1 MFLLFV
7 VTGQV
12 CTPRRSAALNIK
24 ALEPVE
30 RIVGDIKP
38 PSQTLAPHADP
49 SLEPQAQLAASE
61 DEAGALIRRGQIEL
75 GACHEHGAVGPAT
88 GIISASTA

>member
-49 SLEPQAQLAASE
+49 SLEPEAQRTLASGRADRARPAVS
-61 DEAGALIRRGQIEL
+61 GMLALL
-75 GACHEHGAVGPAT
+75 CHKN
-88 GIISASTA
+88 